1 MSENEKLLT
10 IALPTFNE
18 RDNVIPLLEKIRRA
32 LEGKSYDYEILFID
46 DSTDETPQII
56 QKQMEKNSHI
66 RLIHRT
72 GKERTG
78 LATAFIRGF
87 EEAQGKYI
95 CCLDSD
101 LQHPPEKIPTLLE
114 TAQEENADIVAA
126 TRYAKGG
133 SAEGLG
139 SLRTPYGIYRR
150 LVSLGMKYFT
160 QILFIPTRKTSDPLG
175 GFFLFKKSLLEG
187 RKLEPKGFK
196 ILVEILMRTKH
207 QKVSEVPY
215 TFLARE
221 NDDSKATLSQ
231 GVEFFKH
238 LWYIFR
244 TVPEAGRFLKFCLVG
259 GSGVIV
265 NLGVLYVLVEFFSSG
280 KNSAWLIAVILSILS
295 NFVLNNIFTYS
306 DKKSPSRSESIK
318 RLFYFYITSLLG
330 MLLNFIV
337 YRATMNLG
345 LHYMLA
351 ALLGILAATFLNFY
365 LATKVVW
372 RISSKEEAKV

>member
-10 IALPTFNE
+10 ITLPTFNE
-18 RDNVIPLLEKIRRA
+18 KDNVNPLLDKIEKA
-32 LEGKSYDYEILFID
+32 LEGKNYEYEILFVD
-46 DSTDETPQII
+46 DSNDKTPDII
-56 QKQMEKNSHI
+56 QERMGANSSI
-66 RLIHRT
+66 RLIHRP
-72 GKERTG
+72 KEERTG

-101 LQHPPEKIPTLLE
+101 LQHPPEKIPDLLE
-114 TAQEENADIVAA
+114 KAIQDDADIVAA

-139 SLRTPYGIYRR
+139 SLKTFYGIYRR

-160 QILFIPTRKTSDPLG
+160 QIIFIPTRKTSDPLG

-187 RKLEPKGFK
+187 KKLEPKGFK
-196 ILVEILMRTKH
+196 ILVEILMRTDHK
-207 QKVSEVPY
+207 KVSEVPY
-215 TFLARE
+215 TFLPRE
-221 NDDSKATLSQ
+221 NDDSKATLGQ
-231 GVEFFKH
+231 GMEFFKH

-244 TVPEAGRFLKFCLVG
+244 TVPEAGRFFKFCLVG

-265 NLGVLYVLVEFFSSG
+265 NLGVLFVLVEFFSLG
-280 KNSAWLIAVILSILS
+280 ENTAWLIAVVLSIFS
-295 NFVLNNIFTYS
+295 NFILNNIFTYG
-306 DKKSPSRSESIK
+306 DKKSPGRNESIR
-318 RLFYFYITSLLG
+318 RLLFFYGTSLLG

-337 YRATMNLG
+337 YRSTINLG
-345 LHYMLA
+345 LHYMPA

-372 RISSKEEAKV
+372 KIK